1 MDLTR
6 AVDKK
11 ILSVPVDLS
20 SINWDQ
26 MIRSGGQMGN
36 GKFVGVPHLRGGMR
50 GAGIGGVLSTLVKL
64 IPTFLASPVGQQLI
78 STTQNIAKDV
88 ASGEPV
94 LASAKKHAR
103 QAVRETTGLGKKHNP
118 KIGNKRRGV
127 TLETHLSKRKRT
139 RRLVPFSS

>member
-11 ILSVPVDLS
+11 ILSVPLDLS

-26 MIRSGGQMGN
+26 MIKSGGQMGN
-36 GKFVGVPHLRGGMR
+36 GNFVGMPHLRGGMR
-50 GAGIGGVLSTLVKL
+50 GAGIGGVLSALVKL
-64 IPTFLASPVGQQLI
+64 IPTFLASPLGQQLI

-94 LASAKKHAR
+94 LASAKKRAR
-103 QAVRETTGLGKKHNP
+103 QAVRETTGLGKHDQKF
-118 KIGNKRRGV
+118 GNKRRAV
-127 TLETHLSKRKRT
+127 TLETHLTKRKRS